1 MEIAKKLTPTT
12 KTIDELTELFDNGR
26 LDLTPDFQRN
36 SVWPGPAKAYLVDTI
51 LNDMPIPLLFLTR
64 EKDTNSNRLRYRVI
78 DGQQR
83 IRAAMA
89 FLHNRFPI
97 PNQYNLQRP
106 NGTKFKRVRFRNLSE
121 ALKERFI
128 GYSFVVSELSGFTDE
143 ELRDIFVRINKYVVR
158 LNPQELRDAKAPGP
172 FRHFIDQCSQRDI
185 WNKVGI
191 FTGKNRDRKR
201 DKEFIAELAI
211 LLLDGPQDKKGSL
224 DLYYAAVPDQFS
236 GDDLQDDLI
245 GTAETIHQLLG
256 ASPPSTLIRLPV
268 FYGLVG
274 AIYNI
279 RSDED
284 DAKRLDASLTEAYDA
299 LEELS
304 DLADDVAKDGAVP
317 PADLTEEA
325 KARRTDAGIFR
336 RSISQQTDNVRPR
349 TACIEVL
356 ERVIRSAFVE

>member
-1 MEIAKKLTPTT
+1 MAVAKKLTPTT
-12 KTIDELTELFDNGR
+12 KAVDEITELFTNGR
-26 LDLTPDFQRN
+26 LDLTPNFQRN

-89 FLHNRFPI
+89 FLSNRFAI
-97 PNQYNLQRP
+97 PNHYDIQRP
-106 NGTKFKRVRFRNLSE
+106 NGTKLKRVRFRNLPE
-121 ALKERFI
+121 ELKERFI
-128 GYSFVVSELSGFTDE
+128 GYSFVVTELSGFTDY

-158 LNPQELRDAKAPGP
+158 LNPQELRDAKTPGP
-172 FRHFIDQCSQRDI
+172 FRTFVDDCSKHPVWSQI
-185 WNKVGI
+185 GI
-191 FTGKNRDRKR
+191 FTTKNRDRKR

-224 DLYYAAVPDQFS
+224 DLYYSADSDQFS
-236 GDDLQDDLI
+236 GDELKDDLV
-245 GTAETIHQLLG
+245 GTVETIQKILG
-256 ASPPSTLIRLPV
+256 DQPPSTLVRLPV

-284 DAKRLDASLTEAYDA
+284 DAKRLDRSLPAVYDA
-299 LEELS
+299 LEELA
-304 DLADDVAKDGAVP
+304 DLADDIPKESAS
-317 PADLTEEA
+317 PATERSAEA
-325 KARRTDAGIFR
+325 KARLADAEVFR

-356 ERVIRSAFVE
+356 ERVIRSGLDG